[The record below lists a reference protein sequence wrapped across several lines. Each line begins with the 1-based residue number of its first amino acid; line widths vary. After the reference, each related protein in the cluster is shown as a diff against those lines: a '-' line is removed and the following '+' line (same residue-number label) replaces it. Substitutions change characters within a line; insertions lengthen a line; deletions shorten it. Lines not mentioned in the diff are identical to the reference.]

1 MSSIKDVLLQIIK
14 ILIALIWKSQN
25 NLLFLIKKK
34 LKVVMKSLAE
44 QNLKSIN
51 IQDVIDKIK
60 NLNQGEF
67 DKMIIDKDQII
78 QRCDYYYVNY
88 KAISANRQSLKLN
101 FPIYGQ
107 LADNMTEFEGGDGK
121 HGELAYFPS
130 DKILNILSDKFEIS
144 PVSDPLGSPSNF
156 IFPLDTNGDSIS
168 KEQRNYFISDRT
180 YKEQCDECSG
190 NKLIKCDDFD
200 CDGRHEWPC
209 VDCNAKGVIT
219 CHKCAGNKR
228 VDCNTCNGSNKIKC
242 RSCGGDGKKVNK
254 MDTISAVSSSTR
266 STRIVQKTCGTC
278 SGKGKNQCTNCTSG
292 KVSCPKCS
300 GNGRLT
306 CSDCDG
312 HKKIT
317 CSHCYGDKERYGMID
332 CPQCKAQGSMGYI
345 SYVKTTINSHA
356 TDKLFNVHA
365 KLDEISDAEVLRFAN
380 SSAPTVKT
388 LTNINDNKSINRDG
402 LVENYAES
410 LMDSFNL
417 SLDNF
422 DKIMEEE
429 LYYQVI
435 PCIQIKYKHMLTNK
449 VNEISI
455 LNFFENPELK
465 FHAVAEEVKTD
476 IKDKGKKVGR
486 FFGKMLKTKKFKSKD
501 DRKKEIRL
509 MIYLAKA
516 DGLIEEEEKL
526 FLADNINSIEEFTS
540 TEKTDFFTLM
550 NTSTLP
556 ELSKEDVT
564 FSSNDKLNEILDKL
578 ISLAGSDGTIEAAEQ
593 QLIDKIKSMN

>member
-1 MSSIKDVLLQIIK
+1 MKNR
-14 ILIALIWKSQN
+14 AEN
-25 NLLFLIKKK
+25 NLSPIDI
-34 LKVVMKSLAE
+34 E
-44 QNLKSIN
+44 N
-51 IQDVIDKIK
+51 IIDKIK
-60 NLNQGEF
+60 SLNQGEF
-67 DKMIIDKDQII
+67 DKMIIDKNQII

-88 KAISANRQSLKLN
+88 KAVSANRQSLNLT

-107 LADNMTEFEGGDGK
+107 LADNMSEFEGGDSK

-130 DKILNILSDKFEIS
+130 DKILNTLSDKFDIS
-144 PVSDPLGSPSNF
+144 PVSDLLSSPSNF
-156 IFPLDTNGDSIS
+156 NFPLDENGDSVS
-168 KEQRNYFISDRT
+168 QQQRNYFIADRT
-180 YKEQCDECSG
+180 FKEQCDECSG

-219 CHKCAGNKR
+219 CHNCAGNKR
-228 VDCNTCNGSNKIKC
+228 VDCSACNGSNKIKC

-292 KVSCPKCS
+292 KVSCSTCS
-300 GNGRLT
+300 GNGKLT

-345 SYVKTTINSHA
+345 SYVKTTINSHT
-356 TDKLFNVHA
+356 TDKLFNA
-365 KLDEISDAEVLRFAN
+365 NTPLNEISDSDVLRFAEKD
-380 SSAPTVKT
+380 AILVRT
-388 LTNINDNKSINRDG
+388 LTNINDNKTVNRDEY
-402 LVENYAES
+402 VKEYAES
-410 LMDSFNL
+410 LMDSFNI
-417 SLDNF
+417 SLNNF
-422 DKIMEEE
+422 DKIIEEE

-435 PCIQIKYKHMLTNK
+435 PCIQIKYKHMLTNEI
-449 VNEISI
+449 NEISI
-455 LNFFENPELK
+455 LNFFDNPKLK
-465 FHAVAEEVKTD
+465 FHKAAEEVKTD

-516 DGLIEEEEKL
+516 DGLIEEEEKV
-526 FLADNINSIEEFTS
+526 FLADNINSIDEFTS
-540 TEKTDFFTLM
+540 SEKTDFFTLM
-550 NTSTLP
+550 NSPTIQ
-556 ELSKEDVT
+556 ELTKEDVT
-564 FSSNDKLNEILDKL
+564 FSSNEKLNEVIKMLTN
-578 ISLAGSDGTIEAAEQ
+578 LAGSDGTIEAAEQ
-593 QLIDKIKSMN
+593 QLIDKIKSINESK